1 MATTATLTMTVGEI
15 SQGSRRD
22 SQKSAGAGMGAQ
34 CTGGLSLLPAAAALR
49 LNLGPAESTQ
59 MQGSLFRFYVH
70 EDHRHHG
77 RLVWEWLLEE
87 GNKLGIRGGS
97 AFKAMAGFGR
107 HHMLHEARF
116 FELAGTLT
124 VEVEFIVSAEEAQQL
139 LELLHR
145 EKVRL
150 FYAHTPASFG
160 VINPDVA
167 DPPLPA

>member
-1 MATTATLTMTVGEI
+1 
-15 SQGSRRD
+15 
-22 SQKSAGAGMGAQ
+22 
-34 CTGGLSLLPAAAALR
+34 
-49 LNLGPAESTQ
+49 

-70 EDHRHHG
+70 EGHRHHG
-77 RLVWEWLLEE
+77 RVAWEWLLEE

-124 VEVEFIVSAEEAQQL
+124 VEVQFIVTQEEARKL
-139 LELLHR
+139 LDLLHR
-145 EKVRL
+145 EKLRL
-150 FYAHTPASFG
+150 FYAYTPACFG

-167 DPPLPA
+167 DPPVLTDC